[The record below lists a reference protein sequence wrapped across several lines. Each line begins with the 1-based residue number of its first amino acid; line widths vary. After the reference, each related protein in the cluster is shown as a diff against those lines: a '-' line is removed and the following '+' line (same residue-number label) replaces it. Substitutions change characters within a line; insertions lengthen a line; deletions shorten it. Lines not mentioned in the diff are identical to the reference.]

1 MTTWIALLRGI
12 NVGGN
17 NVLPMAEFRS
27 ELESLNLKNVRT
39 YIQSGN
45 VVFDSAVKSPSS
57 LATKIGERI
66 EKQHGF
72 RPPIFILNRED
83 LLSAIESNP
92 FTQATS
98 EPKTLHFC
106 MLAEPATDPDLQAL
120 DRVKTAT
127 ESYKLIN
134 SVFYLHTLDGIG
146 RSKLAA
152 NIERCLG
159 VATTSRNYRTIDKL
173 RSMVES
179 N

>member
-1 MTTWIALLRGI
+1 
-12 NVGGN
+12 
-17 NVLPMAEFRS
+17 
-27 ELESLNLKNVRT
+27 
-39 YIQSGN
+39 
-45 VVFDSAVKSPSS
+45 
-57 LATKIGERI
+57 
-66 EKQHGF
+66 
-72 RPPIFILNRED
+72 
-83 LLSAIESNP
+83 
-92 FTQATS
+92 
-98 EPKTLHFC
+98 

-127 ESYKLIN
+127 ESYKLTN
-134 SVFYLHTLDGIG
+134 RVFYLHTPDGIG